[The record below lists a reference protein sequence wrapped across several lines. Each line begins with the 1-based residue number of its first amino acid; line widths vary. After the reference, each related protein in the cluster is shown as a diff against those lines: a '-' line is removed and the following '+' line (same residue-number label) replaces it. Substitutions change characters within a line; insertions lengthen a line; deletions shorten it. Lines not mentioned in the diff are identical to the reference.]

1 MDCEYEF
8 KSYFVLRTL
17 RSSILQTY
25 NTSCLTENENS
36 IIITIEIC
44 LLQLT
49 RFRRATFKV
58 KLRKIELLS
67 TAARALNM

>member
-1 MDCEYEF
+1 MDWKYEF

-25 NTSCLTENENS
+25 NTSFLTDKNS
-36 IIITIEIC
+36 IIITIENC

-49 RFRRATFKV
+49 PFRRATFKEQ
-58 KLRKIELLS
+58 LRKVELPS
-67 TAARALNM
+67 TAARTLNL